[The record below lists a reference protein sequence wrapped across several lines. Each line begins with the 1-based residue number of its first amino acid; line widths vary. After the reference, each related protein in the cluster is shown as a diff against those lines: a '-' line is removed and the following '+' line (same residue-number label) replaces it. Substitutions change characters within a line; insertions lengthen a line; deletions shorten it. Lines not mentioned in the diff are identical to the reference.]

1 MEEMVTTAVDTQP
14 DVSTVTAEDTHSEG
28 LEVKYN
34 KQHHTLSREEAT
46 HYAQMGMK
54 YESVEPLLSTLKTV
68 AEREGKTLKDWVHG
82 VSERPSDAA
91 ETDALTQRM
100 AEEYAVLKRE
110 VPDVAEFPALPPD
123 AVRMAAE
130 EGIPLLDAYL
140 RFEHR
145 ERRRIAA
152 EREAQ
157 AAAAAAGVGTQADGA
172 APALSAVE
180 TAMMKG
186 IWG

>member
-1 MEEMVTTAVDTQP
+1 MEDMVTTAVDTQP
-14 DVSTVTAEDTHSEG
+14 DVSTETAEDTAPAG

-34 KQHHTLSREEAT
+34 KQHHTLSPEEAT

-68 AEREGKTLKDWVHG
+68 AEREGKTLKDWVQSIG
-82 VSERPSDAA
+82 DAPSDA
-91 ETDALTQRM
+91 TDDPLTQRM
-100 AEEYAVLKRE
+100 AEEYAALRRE
-110 VPDVAEFPALPPD
+110 VPEVAEFGALPPE
-123 AVRMAAE
+123 AVRMAAD

-157 AAAAAAGVGTQADGA
+157 AAAAAAGIGTQSDGGT
-172 APALSAVE
+172 PAMSSVE
-180 TAMMKG
+180 SAMMAG
-186 IWG
+186 IWR